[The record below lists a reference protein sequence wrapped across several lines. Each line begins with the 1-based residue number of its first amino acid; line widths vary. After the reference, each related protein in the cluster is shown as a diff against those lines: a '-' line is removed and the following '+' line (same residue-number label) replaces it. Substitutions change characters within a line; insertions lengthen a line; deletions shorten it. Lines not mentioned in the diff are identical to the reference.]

1 MILSMNNSL
10 DMMNKFNTAL
20 EDIENINLSLSN
32 IKSSMDTKINIINT
46 YNLYTANQLENLRLS
61 NLSVNPDRIIFN
73 YHKDKIMGGA
83 FSSYGQVVHAAFA
96 KMPANIFNFITET
109 GPLYKDNA
117 VVEFYD
123 KDEDGALINK
133 DYKYNYCNIL
143 KHEADASK
151 EDVFKTYEKDTVTM
165 AVQVNVGNLSG
176 GTTFNMIELCPYLPG
191 SFSIEA
197 IRIWT
202 IDQYY
207 KKETL
212 IPNISIYEPYEKLG
226 ATRIYSGKKVALYR
240 IEFDIHILYQM
251 NGYPFGLRH
260 LYFLNTDMDT
270 ESDHVIVKIE
280 KSDYIDR
287 VGQDIIL
294 MTPKGNIETTADK
307 YGVEYYMFYDGSTL
321 QTPISNPIARNIKT
335 FYAKVPL
342 KEPLIGIEF
351 KDIQLR

>member
-1 MILSMNNSL
+1 MNNSL

-20 EDIENINLSLSN
+20 EDIENINLELSN
-32 IKSSMDTKINIINT
+32 IKSSMDTKLNIINN
-46 YNLYTANQLENLRLS
+46 YNLYVSNQLENLRLGS
-61 NLSVNPDRIIFN
+61 TNTLSDRTVFN
-73 YHKDKIMGGA
+73 YHKDKLMGGE
-83 FSSYGQVVHAAFA
+83 FSSYCQVVHADFV
-96 KMPANIFNFITET
+96 KMPTNVFNFITET

-123 KDEDGALINK
+123 KDEDGTLTNK

-143 KHEADASK
+143 KHEADISK
-151 EDVFKTYEKDTVTM
+151 EDVFKVFEKDVVTI

-212 IPNISIYEPYEKLG
+212 LPEISIYDPYTKLG
-226 ATRIYSGKKVALYR
+226 STRIALDRKVALYR

-260 LYFLNTDMDT
+260 LYFLNADMDT
-270 ESDHVIVKIE
+270 ESDYLVVKVE
-280 KSDYIDR
+280 KEDYIDS
-287 VGQDIIL
+287 VGQDIIVI
-294 MTPKGNIETTADK
+294 TPHGNIETTADK
-307 YGVEYYMFYDGSTL
+307 YGVEYYMFYDNNAL

-342 KEPLIGIEF
+342 REPLIGIEF
-351 KDIQLR
+351 KDVQLR